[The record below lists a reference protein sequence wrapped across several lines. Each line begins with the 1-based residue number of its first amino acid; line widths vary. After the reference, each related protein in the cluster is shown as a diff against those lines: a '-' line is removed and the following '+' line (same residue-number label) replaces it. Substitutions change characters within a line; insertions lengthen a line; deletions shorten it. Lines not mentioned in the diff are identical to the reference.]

1 MATATGRA
9 SAKTVGAKTNGK
21 WIGKS
26 VRRVEDPRLL
36 TGGGTFV
43 DDLKMGHLQ
52 HLAIL
57 RSPYPHARIKRIETS
72 KAAKLRGVKVV
83 VTGPEVVAATQPFSL
98 GVPAPLHYYC
108 MAGEKVRFVGEPVAA
123 VVATSRYIAEDALD
137 LIAVDYEPLP
147 ATVDPERSMDRGA
160 PVLHEQ
166 VGDNAAL
173 HRVVTYG
180 DPDKAFREADLVVSE
195 KFRFPKYT
203 STPIETYAVIGQY
216 DAGTGMLT
224 IWSNF
229 MGPFIMHPITA
240 RALQIPENKLR
251 FIVPPDIGGSF
262 GIKTSIYPYLA
273 LVGAVAMRAGGVPVK
288 WIEDRREHLMAS
300 SSGTDRVAIR
310 ELALK
315 KDGTITGVR
324 AKIWENVGAYMRT
337 PEPACTFRPIG
348 NFLGGYHIRNLAI
361 DAYNVTTNKSL
372 TGPNRGYG
380 CQQIYFE
387 LERAID
393 LAAEKLKMDPAEI
406 RLKNLVPAD
415 KMPYTSATGGIYDS
429 GDYPKALKMALGI
442 AGYKELRKLQAK
454 ARAEGR
460 LFGIG
465 LATAVDPSVSNMG
478 YVTVAIEAA
487 ARKKPEYLAKSGAG
501 DNCTI
506 RLDPFGKVSVTM
518 ATTPQGQGHQTIVAQ
533 IVADILDIAPTDVT
547 VVDEF
552 DTSTRNW
559 SISSG
564 TYSSRFASV
573 ATSAAAQAAQK
584 LRARMCAIGA
594 HLLGVKP
601 DRVDLK
607 GGKVFVK
614 GKPDKSVSIG
624 RIAGAAHWNPTSL
637 PAGAP
642 VGVEETAVFSFP
654 KAKPPD
660 EKDRVN
666 SSNTYGFIAEVVAVM
681 VDPGT
686 AEVKILKY
694 VTVHDAGTVINP
706 MVVEGQIYGG
716 AAHGIGGA
724 LYEELV
730 YTDEG
735 QFLAATFMDYLVPAA
750 AEVPTLDIGHV
761 VSPSPI
767 TTLGSKGCGE
777 SSTMTAPAAIGNAV
791 ADALRPLGLNVTE
804 LPLTPDRVFGLL
816 RQART
821 VAT

>member
-1 MATATGRA
+1 MATVTE
-9 SAKTVGAKTNGK
+9 AKTDRK

-36 TGGGTFV
+36 TGTGTFV
-43 DDLKMGHLQ
+43 DDLQMGHMH

-57 RSPYPHARIKRIETS
+57 RSSYPHARINRIDTS
-72 KAAKLRGVKVV
+72 RAAKLRGVKVV

-98 GVPAPLHYYC
+98 GVPAPLEYYC
-108 MAGEKVRFVGEPVAA
+108 MAGEKARFVGEPVAA

-137 LIAVDYEPLP
+137 LIEVDYEPLP
-147 ATVDPERSMDRGA
+147 ATVDPERSMDRDA

-173 HRVVTYG
+173 HRLLCYG

-195 KFRFPKYT
+195 KFRFPKYG

-216 DAGTGMLT
+216 DAGSGVLT

-240 RALQIPENKLR
+240 RALRIPENKLR
-251 FIVPPDIGGSF
+251 FIVPTDIGGSF
-262 GIKTSIYPYLA
+262 GIKSSIYPYLA
-273 LVGAVAMRAGGVPVK
+273 MVGAVAMRVGGVPVK

-324 AKIWENVGAYMRT
+324 AKIWDNVGAYMRT

-348 NFLGGYHIRNLAI
+348 NFLGAYHIRNLFI

-387 LERAID
+387 MERAID
-393 LAAEKLKMDPAEI
+393 LAAEGLKMDPAEI
-406 RLKNLVPAD
+406 RLKNLVSAD
-415 KMPYTSATGGIYDS
+415 QMPYTSASGGIYDS
-429 GDYPKALKMALGI
+429 GDYPKAFKMALEL
-442 AGYKELRKLQAK
+442 AGYDELRKLQAR

-487 ARKKPEYLAKSGAG
+487 ARKKPEYLPKSGAG

-518 ATTPQGQGHQTIVAQ
+518 ATTPQGQGHSTIVSQ
-533 IVADILDIAPTDVT
+533 IVAEILDMDPTDIT
-547 VVDEF
+547 VIDEF
-552 DTSTRNW
+552 DTATRNW

-573 ATSAAAQAAQK
+573 ATSAAAQAAQQMRGR
-584 LRARMCAIGA
+584 LCAIGA
-594 HLLGVKP
+594 HLLETTP
-601 DRVDLK
+601 DKVDLK
-607 GGKVFVK
+607 GGKIFLK
-614 GKPDKSVSIG
+614 AKPEKSASIG
-624 RIAGAAHWNPTSL
+624 RIVGAAHWNPTSL
-637 PAGAP
+637 PVGTP
-642 VGVEETAVFSFP
+642 LGVEETAVFSFP
-654 KAKPPD
+654 KAQPPD
-660 EKDRVN
+660 EEDRVN
-666 SSNTYGFIAEVVAVM
+666 SSNTYGFIAEVVAVE

-716 AAHGIGGA
+716 VAHGIGGA
-724 LYEELV
+724 LYEEMA
-730 YTDEG
+730 YSDDG
-735 QFLAATFMDYLVPAA
+735 QYLTATFMDYLVPTA

-767 TTLGSKGCGE
+767 TVLGSKGAGE
-777 SSTMTAPAAIGNAV
+777 SSTMTAPPVIGNAV
-791 ADALRPLGLNVTE
+791 ADALRPLGVNVTE
-804 LPLTPDRVFGLL
+804 LPLTPDRVFRLL
-816 RQART
+816 QQAKAAKR
-821 VAT
+821 

>member
-1 MATATGRA
+1 MATAEKMTE
-9 SAKTVGAKTNGK
+9 GK
-21 WIGKS
+21 WIGRS
-26 VRRVEDPRLL
+26 MRRVEDPRLL
-36 TGGGTFV
+36 NGDGTFV
-43 DDLKMGHLQ
+43 DDLKMGHL
-52 HLAIL
+52 HSLAIL
-57 RSPYPHARIKRIETS
+57 RSPYPHARILRIDTS
-72 KAAKLRGVKVV
+72 AAAKMPGVRVV

-98 GVPAPLHYYC
+98 GVPAPLQYYC
-108 MAGEKVRFVGEPVAA
+108 MAGEKARFVGEPVAA
-123 VVATSRYIAEDALD
+123 VVATSRYVAEDALE
-137 LIAVDYEPLP
+137 LIRVDYEPLP
-147 ATVDPERSMDRGA
+147 ATVDPERSMERDA
-160 PVLHEQ
+160 PVLHDQ

-173 HRVVTYG
+173 HRIMTYG
-180 DPDKAFREADLVVSE
+180 DPEGAFHEADLVISE
-195 KFRFPKYT
+195 KFRFPKYG

-262 GIKTSIYPYLA
+262 GIKSSIYPYLA
-273 LVGAVAMRAGGVPVK
+273 LVGAAAMRAGGVPVK

-300 SSGTDRVAIR
+300 SSGTDRVAVR

-393 LAAEKLKMDPAEI
+393 LAAERLKMDPAEI
-406 RLKNLVPAD
+406 RLKNLIPPD
-415 KMPYTSATGGIYDS
+415 RMPYTSATGGIYDS
-429 GDYPKALKMALGI
+429 GDYPQAFRMALEI
-442 AGYKELRKLQAK
+442 AGYQNLRKRQAA

-487 ARKKPEYLAKSGAG
+487 ARKKPEYLPKSGAG

-506 RLDPFGKVSVTM
+506 RLDPFGKISVTM
-518 ATTPQGQGHQTIVAQ
+518 ATTPQGQGHQTAVTQ
-533 IVADILDIAPTDVT
+533 IVAEILGIDPNDVT
-547 VVDEF
+547 VTDEF
-552 DTSTRNW
+552 DTATRTW

-573 ATSAAAQAAQK
+573 ATSAAAQAAQRM
-584 LRARMCAIGA
+584 RARLCAIGA
-594 HLLGVKP
+594 HVLEVTP
-601 DRVDLK
+601 DKVELK
-607 GGKVFVK
+607 GGRVTRKDNPEK
-614 GKPDKSVSIG
+614 AVSIG
-624 RIAGAAHWNPTSL
+624 RIAGVAHWNPTQL
-637 PAGAP
+637 PPGSP

-654 KAKPPD
+654 KAQPPD
-660 EKDRVN
+660 EQDRVN
-666 SSNTYGFIAEVVAVM
+666 SSNTYGFIAEVVAVE
-681 VDPGT
+681 VDPDT
-686 AEVKILKY
+686 ADVKLLKY

-724 LYEELV
+724 LYEELA
-730 YTDEG
+730 YNEEG

-750 AEVPTLDIGHV
+750 PEMPVLDIGHV

-791 ADALRPLGLNVTE
+791 ADALRPLGVNVTE
-804 LPLTPDRVFGLL
+804 LPLTPDRVFHLL
-816 RQART
+816 RRA
-821 VAT
+821 VAAKR

>member
-1 MATATGRA
+1 MMATAEKVTD
-9 SAKTVGAKTNGK
+9 GK
-21 WIGKS
+21 WIGRS
-26 VRRVEDPRLL
+26 MRRVEDPRLL

-43 DDLKMGHLQ
+43 DDLKMGHLH

-57 RSPYPHARIKRIETS
+57 RSPYPHARILRIDTS
-72 KAAKLRGVKVV
+72 AAARLPGVRVV

-98 GVPAPLHYYC
+98 GVPAPLQYYC
-108 MAGEKVRFVGEPVAA
+108 VADEKARFVGEPVAA
-123 VVATSRYIAEDALD
+123 VVATNRYVAEDALD
-137 LIAVDYEPLP
+137 LIRVDYEPLP
-147 ATVDPERSMDRGA
+147 ATVDPERSMDRDA

-173 HRVVTYG
+173 HRIVTYG
-180 DPDKAFREADLVVSE
+180 DPEKAFREADLIISE
-195 KFRFPKYT
+195 KFRFPKYG

-216 DAGTGMLT
+216 DAGSGMLT

-262 GIKTSIYPYLA
+262 GIKSSIYPYLA
-273 LVGAVAMRAGGVPVK
+273 LVGAAAMRAGGVPVK

-300 SSGTDRVAIR
+300 SSGTDRVAVR

-406 RLKNLVPAD
+406 RLKNLIPPD
-415 KMPYTSATGGIYDS
+415 RMPYTSATGGIYDS
-429 GDYPKALKMALGI
+429 GDYPKALRMALEI
-442 AGYKELRKLQAK
+442 AGYEDLRRRQAK

-487 ARKKPEYLAKSGAG
+487 ARKKPEYLPKSGAG

-506 RLDPFGKVSVTM
+506 RLDPFGKISVTM
-518 ATTPQGQGHQTIVAQ
+518 ATTPQGQGHQTAVTQ
-533 IVADILDIAPTDVT
+533 IVAEILGMDPNDITVT
-547 VVDEF
+547 DEF
-552 DTSTRNW
+552 DTATRTW

-584 LRARMCAIGA
+584 LRARLCAIGA
-594 HLLGVKP
+594 HLLEVTP
-601 DRVDLK
+601 ERVELK
-607 GGKVFVK
+607 GGRVTRKDNPEK
-614 GKPDKSVSIG
+614 QVSIG
-624 RIAGAAHWNPTSL
+624 RIAGVAHWNPTQL
-637 PAGAP
+637 PAGSP
-642 VGVEETAVFSFP
+642 IGVEETAIFSFP
-654 KAKPPD
+654 KAQPPD
-660 EKDRVN
+660 EHDRVN
-666 SSNTYGFIAEVVAVM
+666 SSNTYGFIAEVVAVE
-681 VDPGT
+681 VDPDT
-686 AEVKILKY
+686 ADVKILKY

-724 LYEELV
+724 LYEELA
-730 YTDEG
+730 YNEEG
-735 QFLAATFMDYLVPAA
+735 QFLAATFMDYLVPSAP
-750 AEVPTLDIGHV
+750 EVPVLDIDHV

-767 TTLGSKGCGE
+767 TVLGSKGCGE

-791 ADALRPLGLNVTE
+791 ADALRPLGVTITE
-804 LPLTPDRVFGLL
+804 LPLTPDRVFHLL
-816 RQART
+816 RRAKSPPR
-821 VAT
+821 

>member
-1 MATATGRA
+1 MTATAEARTG
-9 SAKTVGAKTNGK
+9 GK
-21 WIGKS
+21 WIGRS

-36 TGGGTFV
+36 TGDGTFV
-43 DDLKMGHLQ
+43 DDLKMGHL
-52 HLAIL
+52 HHMAIL
-57 RSPYPHARIKRIETS
+57 RSPHPHARITRIETS
-72 KAAKLRGVKVV
+72 AAAKLRGVRVV
-83 VTGPEVVAATQPFSL
+83 VTAPEVVAATQPFSL
-98 GVPAPLHYYC
+98 GVPAPLRYYC
-108 MAGEKVRFVGEPVAA
+108 MADEKVRFVGEPVAA

-137 LIAVDYEPLP
+137 LIEADYDPLP

-173 HRVVTYG
+173 HRLLTYG
-180 DPDKAFREADLVVSE
+180 DPDAAFRAADLVVSG
-195 KFRFPKYT
+195 KFRFPKYG

-216 DAGTGMLT
+216 DAGSGMLT

-273 LVGAVAMRAGGVPVK
+273 LVGAAAMRAGGVAVK

-300 SSGTDRVAIR
+300 SSGTDRVGIR

-380 CQQIYFE
+380 CQQVYFE

-393 LAAEKLKMDPAEI
+393 MAAETLKLDPAEI
-406 RLKNLVPAD
+406 RLKNLVPPER
-415 KMPYTSATGGIYDS
+415 MPYTSATGGIYDS
-429 GDYPKALKMALGI
+429 GDYPKALRMALEL
-442 AGYKELRKLQAK
+442 AGYDQLRKLQAV

-487 ARKKPEYLAKSGAG
+487 ARKKPEYLPKSGAG

-518 ATTPQGQGHQTIVAQ
+518 ATTPQGQGHQTIVSQ
-533 IVADILDIAPTDVT
+533 IVADILDLEPTDVT

-552 DTSTRNW
+552 DSATRNW

-564 TYSSRFASV
+564 SYSSRFASV

-584 LRARMCAIGA
+584 LRARLCAIGA
-594 HLLGVKP
+594 HLLETTP
-601 DRVDLK
+601 DKVELK
-607 GGKVFVK
+607 GGKVFLK
-614 GKPDKSVSIG
+614 AKPEKVASIG

-637 PAGAP
+637 AAGMP
-642 VGVEETAVFSFP
+642 MGIEETAVFSFP
-654 KAKPPD
+654 MAQPPD
-660 EKDRVN
+660 EHDRVN
-666 SSNTYGFIAEVVAVM
+666 SSNTYGFIAEVVAVE

-686 AEVKILKY
+686 ADVKLLKY

-724 LYEELV
+724 LYEELA
-730 YTDEG
+730 YNAEG
-735 QFLAATFMDYLVPAA
+735 QFLAATFMDYLVPSAP
-750 AEVPTLDIGHV
+750 EVPTLDIGHV

-791 ADALRPLGLNVTE
+791 ADALRPLGVSVTE
-804 LPLTPDRVFGLL
+804 LPLTPDRVFRLL
-816 RQART
+816 RQAK
-821 VAT
+821 ATGH

>member
-1 MATATGRA
+1 MATAEKMTE
-9 SAKTVGAKTNGK
+9 GK
-21 WIGKS
+21 WIGRS
-26 VRRVEDPRLL
+26 MRRVEDPRLL
-36 TGGGTFV
+36 NGGGTFV
-43 DDLKMGHLQ
+43 DDLKMGHL
-52 HLAIL
+52 HSLAIL
-57 RSPYPHARIKRIETS
+57 RSPYPHARILRIDTS
-72 KAAKLRGVKVV
+72 AAAKMPGVRVV

-98 GVPAPLHYYC
+98 GVPAPLQYYC
-108 MAGEKVRFVGEPVAA
+108 MAGEKARFVGEPVAA
-123 VVATSRYIAEDALD
+123 VVATSRYVAEDALE
-137 LIAVDYEPLP
+137 LIRVDYEPLP
-147 ATVDPERSMDRGA
+147 ATVDPERSMERDA
-160 PVLHEQ
+160 PVLHDQ

-173 HRVVTYG
+173 HRIMTYG
-180 DPDKAFREADLVVSE
+180 DPEGAFREADLVISE
-195 KFRFPKYT
+195 KFRFPKYG

-262 GIKTSIYPYLA
+262 GIKSSIYPYLA
-273 LVGAVAMRAGGVPVK
+273 LVGAAAMRAGGVPVK

-300 SSGTDRVAIR
+300 SSGTDRVAVR

-393 LAAEKLKMDPAEI
+393 LAAERLQMDPAEI
-406 RLKNLVPAD
+406 RLKNLIPPD
-415 KMPYTSATGGIYDS
+415 RMPYTSATGGIYDS
-429 GDYPKALKMALGI
+429 GDYPQAFRMALEI
-442 AGYKELRKLQAK
+442 AGYQDLRKRQAA

-487 ARKKPEYLAKSGAG
+487 ARKKPEYLPKSGAG

-506 RLDPFGKVSVTM
+506 RLDPFGKISVTM
-518 ATTPQGQGHQTIVAQ
+518 ATTPQGQGHQTAVTQ
-533 IVADILDIAPTDVT
+533 IVAEILGIDPNDVT
-547 VVDEF
+547 VTDEF
-552 DTSTRNW
+552 DTATRTW

-573 ATSAAAQAAQK
+573 ATSAAAQAAQRM
-584 LRARMCAIGA
+584 RARLCAIGA
-594 HLLGVKP
+594 HVLEVTP
-601 DRVDLK
+601 DKVELK
-607 GGKVFVK
+607 GGRVVRKDNPEK
-614 GKPDKSVSIG
+614 AVSIG
-624 RIAGAAHWNPTSL
+624 RIAGVAHWNPTQL
-637 PAGAP
+637 PPGSP

-654 KAKPPD
+654 KAQPPD
-660 EKDRVN
+660 EQDRVN
-666 SSNTYGFIAEVVAVM
+666 SSNTYGFIAEVVAVE
-681 VDPGT
+681 VDPDT
-686 AEVKILKY
+686 ADVKLLKY

-724 LYEELV
+724 LYEELA
-730 YTDEG
+730 YNEEG

-750 AEVPTLDIGHV
+750 PEMPVLDIGHV

-791 ADALRPLGLNVTE
+791 ADALRPLGVNVTE
-804 LPLTPDRVFGLL
+804 LPLTPDRVFHLL
-816 RQART
+816 RRA
-821 VAT
+821 VAAKR

>member
-1 MATATGRA
+1 MATAEKMTE
-9 SAKTVGAKTNGK
+9 GK
-21 WIGKS
+21 WIGRS
-26 VRRVEDPRLL
+26 MRRVEDPRLL
-36 TGGGTFV
+36 NGGGTFV
-43 DDLKMGHLQ
+43 DDLKMGHL
-52 HLAIL
+52 HSLAIL
-57 RSPYPHARIKRIETS
+57 RSPYPHARILRIDTS
-72 KAAKLRGVKVV
+72 AAAKMPGVRVV

-98 GVPAPLHYYC
+98 GVPAPLQYYC
-108 MAGEKVRFVGEPVAA
+108 MAGEKARFVGEPVAA
-123 VVATSRYIAEDALD
+123 VVATSRYVAEDALE
-137 LIAVDYEPLP
+137 LIRVDYEPLP
-147 ATVDPERSMDRGA
+147 ATVDPERSMERDA
-160 PVLHEQ
+160 PVLHDQ

-173 HRVVTYG
+173 HRIMTYG
-180 DPDKAFREADLVVSE
+180 DPEGAFHEADLVISE
-195 KFRFPKYT
+195 KFRFPKYG

-262 GIKTSIYPYLA
+262 GIKSSIYPYLA
-273 LVGAVAMRAGGVPVK
+273 LVGAAAMRAGGVPVK

-300 SSGTDRVAIR
+300 SSGTDRVAVR

-393 LAAEKLKMDPAEI
+393 LAAERLKMDPAEI
-406 RLKNLVPAD
+406 RLKNLIPPD
-415 KMPYTSATGGIYDS
+415 RMPYTSATGGIYDS
-429 GDYPKALKMALGI
+429 GDYPQAFRMALEI
-442 AGYKELRKLQAK
+442 AGYQNLRKRQAA

-487 ARKKPEYLAKSGAG
+487 ARKKPEYLPKSGAG

-506 RLDPFGKVSVTM
+506 RLDPFGKISVTM
-518 ATTPQGQGHQTIVAQ
+518 ATTPQGQGHQTAVTQ
-533 IVADILDIAPTDVT
+533 IVAEILGIDPNDVT
-547 VVDEF
+547 VTDEF
-552 DTSTRNW
+552 DTATRTW

-573 ATSAAAQAAQK
+573 ATSAAAQAAQRM
-584 LRARMCAIGA
+584 RARLCAIGA
-594 HLLGVKP
+594 HVLEVTP
-601 DRVDLK
+601 DKVELK
-607 GGKVFVK
+607 GGRVTRKDNPEK
-614 GKPDKSVSIG
+614 AVSIG
-624 RIAGAAHWNPTSL
+624 RIAGVAHWNPTQL
-637 PAGAP
+637 PPGSP

-654 KAKPPD
+654 KAQPPD
-660 EKDRVN
+660 EQDRVN
-666 SSNTYGFIAEVVAVM
+666 SSNTYGFIAEVVAVE
-681 VDPGT
+681 VDPDT
-686 AEVKILKY
+686 ADVKLLKY

-724 LYEELV
+724 LYEELA
-730 YTDEG
+730 YNEEG

-750 AEVPTLDIGHV
+750 PEMPVLDIGHV

-791 ADALRPLGLNVTE
+791 ADALRPLGANVTE
-804 LPLTPDRVFGLL
+804 LPLTPDRVFHLL
-816 RQART
+816 RRA
-821 VAT
+821 VAAKR

>member
-1 MATATGRA
+1 MATAEKRTD
-9 SAKTVGAKTNGK
+9 GK
-21 WIGKS
+21 WIGRS
-26 VRRVEDPRLL
+26 MRRVEDPRLL

-43 DDLKMGHLQ
+43 DDLKMGHLH

-57 RSPYPHARIKRIETS
+57 RSPYPHARILRIDTS
-72 KAAKLRGVKVV
+72 AAAKLPGVRVV
-83 VTGPEVVAATQPFSL
+83 VTGPEVVASTQPFSL
-98 GVPAPLHYYC
+98 GVPAPLQYYC

-123 VVATSRYIAEDALD
+123 VVATSRYVAEDALD
-137 LIAVDYEPLP
+137 LVRVDYEPLP
-147 ATVDPERSMDRGA
+147 ATVDPERSMDRDA

-173 HRVVTYG
+173 HRIMTYG
-180 DPDKAFREADLVVSE
+180 DPEAAFREADLVVSE
-195 KFRFPKYT
+195 KFRFPKYG

-240 RALQIPENKLR
+240 RALRIPENKLR

-262 GIKTSIYPYLA
+262 GIKSSIYPYLA
-273 LVGAVAMRAGGVPVK
+273 VVGAAAMRAGGVPVK

-300 SSGTDRVAIR
+300 SSGTDRVAVR

-324 AKIWENVGAYMRT
+324 ARIWENVGAYMRT

-393 LAAEKLKMDPAEI
+393 LAAEKLKLDPAEI
-406 RLKNLVPAD
+406 RLKNLIPPD
-415 KMPYTSATGGIYDS
+415 TMPYTSATGGIYDS
-429 GDYPKALKMALGI
+429 GDYPKAFRMALEM
-442 AGYKELRKLQAK
+442 AGYEDLRRRQAA

-478 YVTVAIEAA
+478 YVTVAIETA
-487 ARKKPEYLAKSGAG
+487 ARKKPEYLPKSGAG

-506 RLDPFGKVSVTM
+506 RLDPFGKIAVTM
-518 ATTPQGQGHQTIVAQ
+518 ATTPQGQGHQTAVTQ
-533 IVADILDIAPTDVT
+533 IVAEVLDIDPNDVT
-547 VVDEF
+547 VTDEF
-552 DTSTRNW
+552 DTATRTW

-584 LRARMCAIGA
+584 LRARLCAIGA
-594 HLLGVKP
+594 HLLEVT
-601 DRVDLK
+601 
-607 GGKVFVK
+607 
-614 GKPDKSVSIG
+614 PDKVELRGGRVVRKDNPEKQVSIG
-624 RIAGAAHWNPTSL
+624 RIAGVAHWNPTQL
-637 PAGAP
+637 PAGSP
-642 VGVEETAVFSFP
+642 IGVEETAVFSFP
-654 KAKPPD
+654 KAQPPD
-660 EKDRVN
+660 EQDRVN
-666 SSNTYGFIAEVVAVM
+666 SSNTYGFIAEVVAVE
-681 VDPGT
+681 VDPDT
-686 AEVKILKY
+686 ADVKLLKY

-724 LYEELV
+724 LYEELA
-730 YTDEG
+730 YNEEG

-750 AEVPTLDIGHV
+750 PEMPVLDIGHV
-761 VSPSPI
+761 ISPSPI
-767 TTLGSKGCGE
+767 TILGSKGCGE

-791 ADALRPLGLNVTE
+791 ADALRPLGVNVTE
-804 LPLTPDRVFGLL
+804 LPLTPDRVFHLL
-816 RQART
+816 RRAVAARR
-821 VAT
+821 